1 MPFTGYSLI
10 RYSTVFFLLANV
22 RIIRSKPNT
31 NTPPPGSQPELG
43 RNQSFYGSLE
53 QICLPVIPDIPF
65 FSITPPA
72 EQKEH
77 VSTDSS
83 FGNFNGVMPTKSFA
97 DTYNMRRRNFVKDI
111 HSTLCYRTIRYFSIK
126 TIKRIDVYVPKLRL
140 FAK

>member
-1 MPFTGYSLI
+1 MPFTGCSLI

-72 EQKEH
+72 GRLWCLLFFNNPLIGFF
-77 VSTDSS
+77 S
-83 FGNFNGVMPTKSFA
+83 FFFSFFPLSLSLALALALSRSCSLSLSLSLSLSFA
-97 DTYNMRRRNFVKDI
+97 RSPSKFISNRSR
-111 HSTLCYRTIRYFSIK
+111 STFS
-126 TIKRIDVYVPKLRL
+126 RM
-140 FAK
+140 

>member
-1 MPFTGYSLI
+1 MCIYTIYKDI
-10 RYSTVFFLLANV
+10 
-22 RIIRSKPNT
+22 
-31 NTPPPGSQPELG
+31 GSMHEHAVGLK
-43 RNQSFYGSLE
+43 
-53 QICLPVIPDIPF
+53 
-65 FSITPPA
+65 